1 MGQKMKIQGNLMA
14 AHKFQQFWAEEALHG
29 SLRHLNERLALGAG
43 SDGNSGSAGGG
54 SGGGG
59 GQREEALLAS
69 IPVDGLKSDIVFNTI
84 RTRLSEEPDLVKAM
98 RFVIQFNI
106 TRNGKVVAVW
116 TTDTKVDGGEVY
128 RSAPKVKPDAIVN
141 VDDENYVRI
150 LFGQLNPQR
159 AFMTGKISVK
169 GNILLLQKLD
179 SFWNQVQGQRKDPEM
194 PQVKDI
200 MLKDPMKPGL
210 KSEVIIF
217 DLIQKLVRLP
227 NLLSEGSTV
236 RFDIKKDGQLAS
248 KWSSTVRFDIK
259 KDGQLASK
267 WKLSF
272 PSGANGLGRIERADN
287 TSGADDNTLTVDDND
302 FVRLTYSTLKL
313 EDAIASGR
321 VKYSGDPSSVAKLS
335 KMFNTSIIKAKL

>member
-1 MGQKMKIQGNLMA
+1 MKI
-14 AHKFQQFWAEEALHG
+14 
-29 SLRHLNERLALGAG
+29 
-43 SDGNSGSAGGG
+43 
-54 SGGGG
+54 
-59 GQREEALLAS
+59 
-69 IPVDGLKSDIVFNTI
+69 
-84 RTRLSEEPDLVKAM
+84 
-98 RFVIQFNI
+98 
-106 TRNGKVVAVW
+106 KVL
-116 TTDTKVDGGEVY
+116 VDGGEVY

-248 KWSSTVRFDIK
+248 KW
-259 KDGQLASK
+259 
-267 WKLSF
+267 KLSF